1 MVSQRLP
8 IRLLD
13 LFLHDFQQFHRA
25 CFDADAAGNALGGG
39 AAFLEHDHVHGAGF
53 GALAAADA
61 LLLVDHVHAGLG
73 VLGDGFVLTG
83 THTLAALNAGVGLGA
98 GTLGHDADT
107 ALLLVKF
114 LIERLGTGGDALQT
128 CHALHIFLSSELLH
142 STELSF
148 IFYSLSLYMS
158 MQEKATK
165 NFRKSDFASYHMLT
179 CKRK

>member
-1 MVSQRLP
+1 MGSQRLP

-73 VLGDGFVLTG
+73 VLGDGIVLTG
-83 THTLAALNAGVGLGA
+83 AHTLAALNAGIGLCT
-98 GTLGHDADT
+98 GTLGNDADT
-107 ALLLVKF
+107 ALILVKF
-114 LIERLGTGGDALQT
+114 LIKSLGAGSNALQT
-128 CHALHIFLSSELLH
+128 CHALHIFLSNELLH
-142 STELSF
+142 STEFSF
-148 IFYSLSLYMS
+148 VF
-158 MQEKATK
+158 
-165 NFRKSDFASYHMLT
+165 
-179 CKRK
+179 